1 MRETSQFLY
10 LVFWKKRKEDMR
22 HYEGATQCVLAA
34 AIPYFFCLA
43 GTETKEDLVYTG
55 RWLLDVF
62 VHDLASSEGSRQE

>member
-1 MRETSQFLY
+1 MAPRENHHLKAAAEVRETSQFLY

-55 RWLLDVF
+55 R
-62 VHDLASSEGSRQE
+62 